1 MSLLEKCEIINF
13 RESGDQNGKL
23 IAIEGNKN
31 IPFDIKRIFYIYGSK
46 SDAIRGQHA
55 NRDSEFVLINV
66 SGKCA
71 IKLKDEKNERI
82 VYLDKP
88 NKGLYI
94 PRMVWKDM
102 YDFSKDSVLLVLAN
116 TYYNKD
122 EYIKDFNEYLSIMEE
137 KIWKALF

>member
-31 IPFDIKRIFYIYGSK
+31 IPFDIKRIFYIYGSN

-71 IKLKDEKNERI
+71 IKLKDGKNERI

-137 KIWKALF
+137 KI

>member
-1 MSLLEKCEIINF
+1 MGEILYAFLGEKN
-13 RESGDQNGKL
+13 NT
-23 IAIEGNKN
+23 IEGNKN
-31 IPFDIKRIFYIYGSK
+31 IPFDIKRIFYIYGSN

-71 IKLKDEKNERI
+71 IKLKDGKNERI
-82 VYLDKP
+82 VYLGKP